1 MTSKYDVHM
10 AVGFEFISKEQ
21 LIIIRVETIH
31 YLDRWRV
38 HMVENITSSTTSMS
52 LICFVTLIVI
62 IAYQGYSA
70 AEVEGQESEVRL
82 NNYELYYNSDAEN
95 GMSLFPE
102 GVNGNIVIPRSF
114 YPLGTTER
122 IVFIAPMHVEESPL
136 IIDGTVT
143 ANIYATGT
151 NFQFGTEFIVTIH
164 GEDPD
169 MYEDVEFR
177 SGPIQLTTSPQLI
190 SFTSPSINWI
200 IEPEGL
206 FTIRV
211 NCTHLGG
218 VAYLNYGNHE
228 AGTRFSLRGNFI
240 SLTNVS
246 LENDEFG
253 TGVLSDQFQLIQ
265 ESDITSIVLLLYP
278 DHSIVYREEVI
289 VENDDNPGHQLILFP
304 LPNETYQGT
313 FEIFVLV
320 EDGTSV
326 ELYGPYGQLDINT
339 DNGNGSSSIASQS
352 GLIIIIILLL
362 IGLVIGYMKK
372 DLLYSYYIARIKKL
386 T

>member
-1 MTSKYDVHM
+1 
-10 AVGFEFISKEQ
+10 
-21 LIIIRVETIH
+21 
-31 YLDRWRV
+31 
-38 HMVENITSSTTSMS
+38 MVENITSSTSSMP
-52 LICFVTLIVI
+52 LICFLTLIVI

-70 AEVEGQESEVRL
+70 EEVEGQESEVRL
-82 NNYELYYNSDAEN
+82 NNYELYYNSDTEN
-95 GMSLFPE
+95 GMSLFPQ
-102 GVNGNIVIPRSF
+102 GVNGNTVIPRNF
-114 YPLGTTER
+114 NPLETTER
-122 IVFIAPMHVEESPL
+122 IVFIAPMHVEEYPL

-151 NFQFGTEFIVTIH
+151 NLQVETEFIVTIH

-190 SFTSPSINWI
+190 TFTSPAINWI

-228 AGTRFSLRGNFI
+228 AGTCFSLRGNFI

-246 LENDEFG
+246 LESDEYG
-253 TGVLSDQFQLIQ
+253 SAVLSDPYQLIQ
-265 ESDITSIVLLLYP
+265 ESDITSIIFLLYP
-278 DHSIVYREEVI
+278 DQSIVYREEVI
-289 VENDDNPGHQLILFP
+289 VENEDDPGHQLILFT

-313 FEIFVLV
+313 FEIFVFV
-320 EDGTSV
+320 EDGTTV

-339 DNGNGSSSIASQS
+339 DDGNGPSSIASTS
-352 GLIIIIILLL
+352 GLIIIITL
-362 IGLVIGYMKK
+362 ITIIALVIGYVKK
-372 DLLYSYYIARIKKL
+372 DILFSFYQARINKHK
-386 T
+386 

>member
-1 MTSKYDVHM
+1 
-10 AVGFEFISKEQ
+10 
-21 LIIIRVETIH
+21 
-31 YLDRWRV
+31 
-38 HMVENITSSTTSMS
+38 MVENITPSTSSMPR
-52 LICFVTLIVI
+52 ICFLTLIVI

-70 AEVEGQESEVRL
+70 EEVEGQESEVRL

-95 GMSLFPE
+95 RMSLFPE
-102 GVNGNIVIPRSF
+102 GVNGNIIIPRNMN
-114 YPLGTTER
+114 PLETTER
-122 IVFIAPMHVEESPL
+122 IVILAPMHVEDSPL

-151 NFQFGTEFIVTIH
+151 NPQIETEFIVTIH
-164 GEDPD
+164 GEDSD

-190 SFTSPSINWI
+190 SFTSPAINWI

-206 FTIRV
+206 FTISV

-228 AGTRFSLRGNFI
+228 AGTCFSLRGNFI

-246 LENDEFG
+246 LESDEYG
-253 TGVLSDQFQLIQ
+253 SAVLSDPYQLIQ
-265 ESDITSIVLLLYP
+265 ESDLTSIIFLLYP
-278 DHSIVYREEVI
+278 DQSIVYKEEVI
-289 VENDDNPGHQLILFP
+289 VENDDDPGHQLILFP
-304 LPNETYQGT
+304 LPNETYQGI
-313 FEIFVLV
+313 FEIFVFV
-320 EDGTSV
+320 EDRTTV

-339 DNGNGSSSIASQS
+339 DDGNESSSFIAQY
-352 GLIIIIILLL
+352 GMIVIIIL
-362 IGLVIGYMKK
+362 IVVIALVIGYVKK
-372 DLLYSYYIARIKKL
+372 EILYSFYNEKIRKS

>member
-1 MTSKYDVHM
+1 
-10 AVGFEFISKEQ
+10 
-21 LIIIRVETIH
+21 
-31 YLDRWRV
+31 
-38 HMVENITSSTTSMS
+38 MVENITSSTTSMP
-52 LICFVTLIVI
+52 LICFLTLIVI
-62 IAYQGYSA
+62 LAYQGYSNE
-70 AEVEGQESEVRL
+70 EVEGQESEVRL
-82 NNYELYYNSDAEN
+82 NNYELFYNSDTEN
-95 GMSLFPE
+95 GMTLFPE
-102 GVNGNIVIPRSF
+102 GVIGNIVIPRNF

-122 IVFIAPMHVEESPL
+122 IVFIAPMRVEEYPL

-143 ANIYATGT
+143 AHIFATGT
-151 NFQFGTEFIVTIH
+151 NLQVETEFIVTIH

-190 SFTSPSINWI
+190 SFTSPAVNWI

-246 LENDEFG
+246 LDNDEFG
-253 TGVLSDQFQLIQ
+253 SAVLSDPFQLIQ
-265 ESDITSIVLLLYP
+265 ESDITSIVLLLDP
-278 DHSIVYREEVI
+278 DHSIVYQEEVI
-289 VENDDNPGHQLILFP
+289 IENDDNPGHQLVLFP

-313 FEIFVLV
+313 FEILVLV

-339 DNGNGSSSIASQS
+339 DDGNGSSSISVNS
-352 GLIIIIILLL
+352 VFILLIILLL
-362 IGLVIGYMKK
+362 VIGLVVGYFKK
-372 DLLYSYYIARIKKL
+372 DKLFSYYHEKIKKD